1 GEDRGAG
8 AGRRDHGD
16 RRHLHPPQ
24 LRSLE
29 RGAGAFEAPG
39 AGMAL
44 QEEGRHRRPHRAAGL
59 HHAPDRQP
67 LAVGRRGRTLRCRRL
82 EAVGGTD
89 MKTRWSILL
98 VALLG
103 VSCTTQNKNSAL
115 VVSKL
120 VLGTA
125 TTDPGPPPVTSC
137 AYDPGSVEFSFAQIN
152 PAANNGGTM
161 GVVVG
166 DGLLDTSTL
175 NPQLRTKSA
184 TLHPP
189 HAAPPSD

>member
-1 GEDRGAG
+1 
-8 AGRRDHGD
+8 
-16 RRHLHPPQ
+16 
-24 LRSLE
+24 
-29 RGAGAFEAPG
+29 
-39 AGMAL
+39 
-44 QEEGRHRRPHRAAGL
+44 
-59 HHAPDRQP
+59 
-67 LAVGRRGRTLRCRRL
+67 
-82 EAVGGTD
+82 

-152 PAANNGGTM
+152 PAALAYYRCERILEDIGPNAESIFNFDAGDNNRARTLQGLKNFFLPF
-161 GVVVG
+161 GVVAMARNARRALP
-166 DGLLDTSTL
+166 DYLQT
-175 NPQLRTKSA
+175 
-184 TLHPP
+184 
-189 HAAPPSD
+189 